1 MTAEQTGTDASL
13 NFAINAEGTNLF
25 GPNIERKFGGE
36 EGGQRVVRKPLW
48 GRGKGVFLCLFRF
61 RDTADIARPKAAAQC
76 PFFC

>member
-36 EGGQRVVRKPLW
+36 EGGQRVVRKPL
-48 GRGKGVFLCLFRF
+48 
-61 RDTADIARPKAAAQC
+61 
-76 PFFC
+76 